1 MRSITFLLLSL
12 IFTYLLLVSTNI
24 TQADIHKNT
33 PLINISNNSTAPHN
47 VARIV
52 SSQPTLHLTTKRSKL
67 TSRLSLTTV
76 QKKEQNL
83 QVKVYNSSP
92 NFYSS
97 MLIFNDKLQQYLTS
111 LKEVDLRNIIDTVK
125 SLITL

>member
-1 MRSITFLLLSL
+1 MLNKALW
-12 IFTYLLLVSTNI
+12 
-24 TQADIHKNT
+24 A
-33 PLINISNNSTAPHN
+33 A
-47 VARIV
+47 
-52 SSQPTLHLTTKRSKL
+52 
-67 TSRLSLTTV
+67 SRLSLTTV

-97 MLIFNDKLQQYLTS
+97 MLIFNDKLQQCLTS